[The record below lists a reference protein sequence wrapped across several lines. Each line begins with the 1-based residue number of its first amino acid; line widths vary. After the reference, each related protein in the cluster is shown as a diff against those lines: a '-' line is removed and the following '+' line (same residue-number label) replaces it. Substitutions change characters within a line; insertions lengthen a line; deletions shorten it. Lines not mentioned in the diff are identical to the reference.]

1 MKNPNSPFERLKR
14 NLKIRWSA
22 EDYPGAEPR
31 FQLQLLAKD
40 LGIFVLLPLL
50 AVFIYRSATIE
61 KTPQRKFPKYS
72 NQTNQTGAPSS
83 QIIDFGSPNSGTSG
97 NAGFGY
103 GKKSPGSLVRVRLL
117 NVVETYS
124 TAPVHVQVVDRGLG
138 ERLLGGTLI
147 GDATPDPNFER
158 INITFR
164 FARDPNRD
172 SIAAQISARALSL
185 DGTLGLEA
193 KKKEGFVTRSAIG
206 SAYNSSQSIK
216 VSETNADFKEILFR
230 ALTSGLI
237 QEFGSSA
244 QVEKN
249 RSQVLS
255 LSPSTE
261 FFAELTDFFPGASK

>member
-1 MKNPNSPFERLKR
+1 MKNPNSPYERMKR
-14 NLKIRWSA
+14 NLKTRWSA

-40 LGIFVLLPLL
+40 LGIFVLLPIL

-61 KTPQRKFPKYS
+61 GTPQRKYPKYS
-72 NQTNQTGAPSS
+72 NQSSPSGALTS
-83 QIIDFGSPNSGTSG
+83 QIIEFGSPSGGKNGGS
-97 NAGFGY
+97 GFGY
-103 GKKSPGSLVRVRLL
+103 GKRSPGSLVRVRLL

-124 TAPVHVQVVDRGLG
+124 TAPVHVQIVDQGLG
-138 ERLLGGTLI
+138 NNLMGGTLI

-158 INITFR
+158 INISFR
-164 FARDPNRD
+164 FARDPNRE
-172 SIAAQISARALSL
+172 SVAAQISARALSL

-216 VSETNADFKEILFR
+216 GGDTNADFKEILFR
-230 ALTSGLI
+230 ALTSGLV

-261 FFAELTDFFPGASK
+261 FFAELTDFFPGGSK